1 MKSNEDY
8 IVIDGYKHKLYK
20 SDKFGEEVMLKRSG
34 EFYKWLDK
42 RRTVR
47 EYSSKRVPREII
59 ENILMSAS
67 TAPSGANHQPWTFCA
82 ISNPDLKSKIRQAAE
97 MEEKK
102 SYEQRMG
109 AEWKKDLEHLAT
121 NTQKPFLEKAPWLV
135 AVFKKPYDIDENG
148 NRINNYYVNESVGL
162 ACGMLIAA
170 IHNAG
175 LSTLTYTPSPMG
187 FLTKILDRPV
197 NEKPFLLLPVGY
209 PKEPLYVPDINRKS
223 LNDISVFYE

>member
-1 MKSNEDY
+1 MKSKEDH
-8 IVIDGYKHKLYK
+8 IIIDGYKHKLYK
-20 SDKFGEEVMLKRSG
+20 SDKFSEEEMLKRSG
-34 EFYKWLDK
+34 EFYEWLDK

-47 EYSSKRVPREII
+47 EYSSKPVSREII
-59 ENILMSAS
+59 ENVLMSAS

-82 ISNPDLKSKIRQAAE
+82 VSNLQLKSEIRQAAE

-109 AEWKKDLEHLAT
+109 KEWKKDLEHLAT
-121 NTQKPFLEKAPWLV
+121 NIQKPFLEEAPWLI
-135 AVFKKPYDIDENG
+135 AVFKKPYDLDESG

-162 ACGMLIAA
+162 ACGMLIVA

-187 FLTKILDRPV
+187 FLVKILDRPV

-209 PKEPLYVPDINRKS
+209 AKEPLYVPDISRKS
-223 LNDISVFYE
+223 LDNISVFYE